1 MYRIAKFS
9 MFRGRRRSS
18 PFVSPSKLLLEWITR
33 VCIYIYIYTSV
44 VRFERVN
51 WGGAQVQVTAPLF
64 GIDGR
69 HNCIAISWKRSPL
82 VNWSIHVSFSSRV
95 CTIFGITKE
104 RFIFNDFILKMII
117 NYLVNKRNNSVYI
130 FFLISMLGCF
140 KCLKLQI
147 RIKVSVYIYI
157 CN

>member
-1 MYRIAKFS
+1 MYEPWMYRIAKFS

-33 VCIYIYIYTSV
+33 VCIYIYTSV

-51 WGGAQVQVTAPLF
+51 WGGAQVQVTASPF

-95 CTIFGITKE
+95 RTIFGITKKRDLYLMISFWKWLLIIWYTRE
-104 RFIFNDFILKMII
+104 IIL
-117 NYLVNKRNNSVYI
+117 YI
-130 FFLISMLGCF
+130 FFFSFYVRMF
-140 KCLKLQI
+140 
-147 RIKVSVYIYI
+147 
-157 CN
+157 